1 MKWQGIVGYDVKF
14 ALNENE
20 PFDGVGVV
28 CFETKEAAEKVFQ
41 TLEGTNARS
50 AAIAESSQNAIF
62 LAEEVVIVP
71 RESVSSR
78 R

>member
-1 MKWQGIVGYDVKF
+1 MRT
-14 ALNENE
+14 E

-50 AAIAESSQNAIF
+50 AAIAELRQNAIF